1 MIAGKSILAIIPTRL
16 GSKRLKEKNI
26 INFKNKPLFIWS
38 YISAKKSKYIDKILI
53 STESKKVINIAK
65 KYGYRSNVLRDK
77 KLSQDK
83 TKSEEV
89 IFDIIQKNKKY
100 KYFILLQ
107 PTSPLRNNFDI
118 DRSIE
123 LLIKK
128 DKDFLVSVNKSS
140 NKYNGAIYINKIN
153 NFLKTKKFSKKKKIL
168 FEMSSKKSIDI
179 DNLKDFK
186 KAEKN
191 FENNC

>member
-1 MIAGKSILAIIPTRL
+1 M
-16 GSKRLKEKNI
+16 
-26 INFKNKPLFIWS
+26 
-38 YISAKKSKYIDKILI
+38 
-53 STESKKVINIAK
+53 
-65 KYGYRSNVLRDK
+65 
-77 KLSQDK
+77 
-83 TKSEEV
+83 
-89 IFDIIQKNKKY
+89 
-100 KYFILLQ
+100 Q

-153 NFLKTKKFSKKKKIL
+153 NFLKTKNFQKKKIL

-186 KAEKN
+186 KAEKILRIIARLDIKKLKSYQ
-191 FENNC
+191 

>member
-168 FEMSSKKSIDI
+168 FKMSSKKSIDI

>member
-123 LLIKK
+123 LLIMK

-153 NFLKTKKFSKKKKIL
+153 NFIKTKKFSKKKKIL